1 MLLLPSAFVFTN
13 LMSDLMTNE
22 VYLRGVAFLDV
33 VSKMFSVTNGVV
45 HRRWFEIVCVVAE
58 EGAWVLRG
66 NWFASE

>member
-1 MLLLPSAFVFTN
+1 
-13 LMSDLMTNE
+13 MTSE

-33 VSKMFSVTNGVV
+33 VTKMFSVTNGVV
-45 HRRWFEIVCVVAE
+45 PRRWFEIVCVVAE